1 MARYRIQIPDP
12 VLALGPQYPA
22 GTRLVEQLEPGLAGQ
37 HWHLFDDPDAPEG
50 LEGKDVALTMRRAE
64 DGSPEITGR
73 HVILTHQVPPEGGV
87 MPCCGLTPFE
97 VPHGDRITEDAALV
111 TCGRLAPSDWPAT
124 QMRA

>member
-1 MARYRIQIPDP
+1 MARYRILIADP
-12 VLALGPQYPA
+12 LLQVGPQWPEGCALA
-22 GTRLVEQLEPGLAGQ
+22 GQLEPGPAGT

-64 DGSPEITGR
+64 DGSPEIAGR

-97 VPHGDRITEDAALV
+97 VPHGDRITEDASAV
-111 TCGRLAPSDWPAT
+111 TCGRTP
-124 QMRA
+124 